1 VENLVCIYT
10 CESHADQ
17 LALFKSLS
25 LYDNLINSNHRII
38 EVYSG
43 GTRTEFSDGKL
54 ICKGTESYDALSI
67 KTYEMIDYCVKNF
80 NFDHLIKVDCTL
92 AYDDTTTEKWKQK
105 FTPSAVNEFVN
116 KSSYL
121 DYDGIHYQN
130 ATMLSFKSW
139 ANRKNI
145 STESVSE
152 LVGSNTTNGFY
163 TGKCYSMSKRFCE
176 FISKRYKKSSYLY
189 AERYGGIEDL
199 FIGKS
204 YYNFRVLAK
213 VR

>member
-1 VENLVCIYT
+1 MENLVCIYT
-10 CESHADQ
+10 CESHAEQ
-17 LALFKSLS
+17 LNLLKNSP

-116 KSSYL
+116 KFNYL
-121 DYDGIHYQN
+121 DYDGIQSQC
-130 ATMLSFKSW
+130 ATMLSFRRW
-139 ANRKNI
+139 AIRKNI
-145 STESVSE
+145 KTESVVS
-152 LVGSNTTNGFY
+152 LIGNNTTNRFY
-163 TGKCYSMSKRFCE
+163 TGKCYSISRNFSKFVSINCKNQAYS
-176 FISKRYKKSSYLY
+176 FAK
-189 AERYGGIEDL
+189 RYGGIEDL
-199 FIGKS
+199 FVGKS
-204 YYNFRVLAK
+204 YYNFRVFS
-213 VR
+213 

>member
-1 VENLVCIYT
+1 
-10 CESHADQ
+10 
-17 LALFKSLS
+17 
-25 LYDNLINSNHRII
+25 NLINSNHRII

-43 GTRTEFSDGKL
+43 GTHTEFSNGKL

-92 AYDDTTTEKWKQK
+92 AYDDTTTEKWKQN

-116 KSSYL
+116 KFNYL

-130 ATMLSFKSW
+130 ATMLSFKLW

-152 LVGSNTTNGFY
+152 LIGSNTTNGFY
-163 TGKCYSMSKRFCE
+163 TGKCYSISRNFSKFVSINCKNTAYS
-176 FISKRYKKSSYLY
+176 FAK
-189 AERYGGIEDL
+189 RYGGIEDL
-199 FIGKS
+199 FVGKS
-204 YYNFRVLAK
+204 YYNFRVLA
-213 VR
+213 RIR